1 MSEFI
6 DFEVSVEDTN
16 QNLEEEEDDE
26 VSDNDS
32 LKTFI
37 DDEKM
42 EGDRIFY
49 YKFENFTASI
59 DDVLKQE
66 YKKSMDAIEKIDFSN
81 FCKISEKETQLD
93 EFKDSEK
100 RIEKFKETLFPVSL
114 DSYVNQ
120 NDYSSYQRNIF
131 CDKV

>member
-66 YKKSMDAIEKIDFSN
+66 DKKSMDAIEKIDFSN
-81 FCKISEKETQLD
+81 FCKTSEKETQLD

>member
-49 YKFENFTASI
+49 YKFENVTASI

-66 YKKSMDAIEKIDFSN
+66 YEKSMDAIEKIDLSN
-81 FCKISEKETQLD
+81 FCKTSEEETQLD
-93 EFKDSEK
+93 EFKDSKK
-100 RIEKFKETLFPVSL
+100 RIEKFKETLFPVS
-114 DSYVNQ
+114 
-120 NDYSSYQRNIF
+120 
-131 CDKV
+131 

>member
-16 QNLEEEEDDE
+16 QNLEEEEDNE
-26 VSDNDS
+26 VIDNDS

-49 YKFENFTASI
+49 YKFETSI
-59 DDVLKQE
+59 DNVLKQE
-66 YKKSMDAIEKIDFSN
+66 YEKS
-81 FCKISEKETQLD
+81 
-93 EFKDSEK
+93 
-100 RIEKFKETLFPVSL
+100 
-114 DSYVNQ
+114 
-120 NDYSSYQRNIF
+120 
-131 CDKV
+131 